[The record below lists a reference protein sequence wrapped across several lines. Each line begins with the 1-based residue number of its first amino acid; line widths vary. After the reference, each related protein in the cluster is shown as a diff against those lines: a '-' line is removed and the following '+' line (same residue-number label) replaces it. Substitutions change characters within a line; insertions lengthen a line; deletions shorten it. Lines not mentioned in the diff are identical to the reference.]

1 MQRASKYVKE
11 SITHV
16 TLDPHVLT
24 SPGFIFDANSILLAI
39 PVTYYLSSNDYPDG
53 IAGID
58 IDKSSL
64 PSLLTRRYLAC
75 GVTMYNLTSNRVLW
89 SHTFVRTSLS
99 SHAQGLSTLT
109 TQRKAWCHSTPV
121 LVDIE
126 GMGRVSTVFGTSQ
139 GLLFAVNE
147 KGEVKPGFP
156 VRFNSIHMAP
166 VCADLVGDAYL
177 EIVTTGMGSE
187 T

>member
-75 GVTMYNLTSNRVLW
+75 GITMYNLTSNRVLW
-89 SHTFVRTSLS
+89 SHTFVTTSLS

-109 TQRKAWCHSTPV
+109 TQRKA
-121 LVDIE
+121 
-126 GMGRVSTVFGTSQ
+126 
-139 GLLFAVNE
+139 
-147 KGEVKPGFP
+147 
-156 VRFNSIHMAP
+156 
-166 VCADLVGDAYL
+166 
-177 EIVTTGMGSE
+177 
-187 T
+187 